1 MKKMTKNRKRHPEM
15 PDDSV
20 SDITDVEKEEILTK
34 YYFENMTRT
43 DLLNHERKN
52 VQNRLY
58 GTGGF
63 V

>member
-1 MKKMTKNRKRHPEM
+1 MKKITKKGKRHPQM

-43 DLLNHERKN
+43 DQLKN
-52 VQNRLY
+52 DR
-58 GTGGF
+58 
-63 V
+63 